1 MKRFVLVAAGFFFA
15 LAIQPA
21 GHAGNPPKGGSDQS
35 ASPGFVARRSLGEGG
50 SRIVTPLVARNV
62 LVVTLDGVRWQ
73 ELFGG
78 AQPDLIDEKVGGV
91 ADPGALRARFLR
103 SNSGEARRTLMP
115 FFWTTIAAKG
125 QVFGDS
131 TRESAARVTNGLW
144 FSYPGYNEMLA
155 GRADP
160 RIDSND
166 QVANPNVTVLEW
178 LNARPSFSGRVAA
191 FGSWELLP
199 YILNVKRSHLPANG
213 EGAPIADPRSETD
226 RALNEFAADLPPYW
240 GATRFDAPTMAG
252 AIECLKRDRPRVL
265 YVMLGETDE
274 WGHERRYDLYLDAMW
289 RSDRFVRRLWDLAQ
303 SMPEYAGQT
312 ALVVATDHGR
322 GATEK
327 DWTDHG
333 RKVPAAERVWLAVM
347 GPGTEPLGVRTSAPA
362 TLSQLAATVAA
373 LVGEDFTTSLADV
386 APPLPGVIM
395 KK

>member
-1 MKRFVLVAAGFFFA
+1 MKRLIVLATVLSVV
-15 LAIQPA
+15 LAIHTAAVPRSPA
-21 GHAGNPPKGGSDQS
+21 GAEPLGSPP
-35 ASPGFVARRSLGEGG
+35 
-50 SRIVTPLVARNV
+50 VARNV

-78 AQPDLIDEKVGGV
+78 PQRELIDEKLGGV
-91 ADPGALRARFLR
+91 SDPDALRARFLR
-103 SNSGEARRTLMP
+103 GNADEGRRTLMP
-115 FFWTTIAAKG
+115 FFWTTIATKG
-125 QVFGDS
+125 QIFGDA
-131 TRESAARVTNGLW
+131 TRGSAARVTNGLW

-155 GRADP
+155 GHADS

-166 QVANPNVTVLEW
+166 QINNPNVTVLEW
-178 LNARPSFSGRVAA
+178 LNSRPGFAGRVAA

-199 YILNVKRSHLPANG
+199 YILNVGRSHLPANG
-213 EGAPIADPRSETD
+213 EGAPIVNPRSETD
-226 RALNEFAADLPPYW
+226 RALNDLAADIPPYW
-240 GATRFDAPTMAG
+240 GATRFDAATMAG

-289 RSDRFVRRLWDLAQ
+289 RGDRFVRRLWELAQ
-303 SMPEYAGQT
+303 SIPEYAGQT
-312 ALVVATDHGR
+312 ALLMATDHGR

-333 RKVPAAERVWLAVM
+333 RKVPAAERVWMAVM
-347 GPGTEPLGVRTSAPA
+347 APGIEGLGVRTATPA

-373 LVGEDFTTSLADV
+373 LVGEDFTAASPDV
-386 APPLPGVIM
+386 AAPLPGVIM